1 MVPDVSNAQPSTVDH
16 RRIPLRTLVPLVALG
31 GAVGALLR
39 FGLGELIPEQGMKFP
54 WTTLLVNLSG
64 SAALGLLVG
73 IAAVRTKTPSW
84 VVPTLG
90 TGLLGA
96 YTTFSTV
103 ILVLLPSVPGAAL
116 DSLSTVTYVSPGIL
130 EAGAYLLISII
141 FGTTAA
147 AAGLVT
153 ARGIFGYLG
162 HDAERRA
169 AGRGGTGGPS

>member
-1 MVPDVSNAQPSTVDH
+1 MVPAPADPQPQTLDH
-16 RRIPLRTLVPLVALG
+16 RRIPLRTLLPLVALG

-39 FGLGELIPEQGMKFP
+39 FGLGELLPEQGMKFP
-54 WTTLLVNLSG
+54 WTTLLVNISG

-73 IAAVRTKTPSW
+73 VAAVRTKTPAW

-96 YTTFSTV
+96 YTTFST
-103 ILVLLPSVPGAAL
+103 IIIVLLPSVPGAAL
-116 DSLSTVTYVSPGIL
+116 DSLTTVTYVSPGIL
-130 EAGAYLLISII
+130 EAGAYLMISLI
-141 FGTTAA
+141 FGTMAA
-147 AAGLVT
+147 AAGLVC

-162 HDAERRA
+162 QDAERRA